1 LLGLG
6 RYHFRRAKATPTGD
20 ITHQNLWL
28 TFTTVVVTQMN
39 ALVTKNQIKL
49 ALHCILIRR
58 TINEWHAHNVNNQ
71 IGRDF

>member
-1 LLGLG
+1 
-6 RYHFRRAKATPTGD
+6 
-20 ITHQNLWL
+20 
-28 TFTTVVVTQMN
+28 MN